1 MTIAV
6 DKLIEL
12 EVGSNYQV
20 KPNRLFPQI
29 DAETIN
35 HSVLSSSLDTKP
47 EKEVSQKITNRI
59 NKCKDKKKALKLIE
73 FATQVAFNL
82 TSQTVM
88 LLVFPIQIYIMQAT
102 FIWYFETHAKYFPKS
117 SEYHHTY
124 LSIADI
130 STWELELQKYGI
142 KGQDKTEFLE
152 FT

>member
-88 LLVFPIQIYIMQAT
+88 LLFFSDTNLHIVDYIYIV
-102 FIWYFETHAKYFPKS
+102 F
-117 SEYHHTY
+117 
-124 LSIADI
+124 
-130 STWELELQKYGI
+130 
-142 KGQDKTEFLE
+142 
-152 FT
+152 